1 MERRKQ
7 SRHPVCLYAV
17 VTCPRFGLF
26 RGAVE
31 NLSADGVYVRTRN
44 VNMCIDV
51 PVTLTLQGGE
61 GAQQTCCEVSGVVV
75 HQDAEGFGVRFAD
88 VEESC
93 IRRLRELLAEDAT
106 PVDGREA
113 LLAAS

>member
-7 SRHPVCLYAV
+7 SRHPVHLYAV
-17 VTCPRFGLF
+17 VSCPRFGLF

-31 NLSADGVYVRTRN
+31 NLSVDGVYVRTPN

-75 HQDAEGFGVRFAD
+75 HQDAEGFGVRFAKVD
-88 VEESC
+88 ESC
-93 IRRLRELLAEDAT
+93 IRRLRELLAEEAT
-106 PVDGREA
+106 PVEDREG
-113 LLAAS
+113 LLAAF

>member
-7 SRHPVCLYAV
+7 SRHPVRLYAV

-61 GAQQTCCEVSGVVV
+61 GSQQTCCEISGVVV
-75 HQDAEGFGVRFAD
+75 HQDAEGFGVRFAE

-93 IRRLRELLAEDAT
+93 IRRLRELFAEDAT
-106 PVDGREA
+106 SAEGREA